1 MKVNYYRIL
10 LALFDAVII
19 NISLVLA
26 LYIRF
31 DGALPAKYFLMYK
44 GIVLPLTF
52 INLISFYI
60 FGLYS
65 QIWAYAS
72 IGALLSIVGA
82 AFCGTVCA
90 AAYMYLSGLVR
101 FPFWVLITSFLI
113 TTLLL
118 GGSRFSWRIARER
131 IFYGDQPKKKRA
143 LIFGAGDAG
152 ESMIREM
159 IKSNGHCPY
168 LPVGLI
174 DDDQNKRGMTI
185 HGLKV
190 FGGRKDIPEIIK
202 RRNIEEIIIAIP
214 SADSGVIREIVNIC
228 NGVNIKYKTLPA
240 IYELFE
246 GKVTISQIRE
256 VNEEDILGRKPIR
269 FDDSGMSL
277 NLKGRVILVTGAGGS
292 IGSELCR
299 QISRFSPSKLVL
311 FGHGENSIFN
321 IDHELKNTYKSVE
334 IIPVIGNIRDKE
346 KVRSVITEHKPSVVF
361 HSAAYKHVGMMEKNP
376 HEAYLNNV
384 LGTRNVAEACIEN
397 SVERFVLISTDKAV
411 NPTSVM
417 GNTKRQAELLV
428 QALSKN
434 SKTRLI
440 TTRFG
445 NVINSRGSVIP
456 IFQKQINER
465 KPITVTHP
473 DVVRFFMTIPEAVQL
488 VLRAAFMGE
497 GGEVFVLDMGEPV
510 KILDIAK
517 ELISLSGLKAAD
529 IPIEFIGLRK
539 GEKLFEELNSKEE
552 KLMPT
557 PHKKI
562 RRVVPMMSNARQ
574 AIDL

>member
-1 MKVNYYRIL
+1 MRVNYYRIL
-10 LALFDAVII
+10 LALFDAAIV

-26 LYIRF
+26 LFIRF
-31 DGALPAKYFLMYK
+31 DGALPAKYFVMYK
-44 GIVLPLTF
+44 EIVLPLTF
-52 INLISFYI
+52 INLIFFYM

-82 AFCGTVCA
+82 TFCGSVCV

-101 FPFWVLITSFLI
+101 FPYWVLITSFLI
-113 TTLLL
+113 KTLLV
-118 GGSRFSWRIARER
+118 GGSRFSWRVIRER
-131 IFYGDQPKKKRA
+131 LFLRKQPKKKRA

-168 LPVGLI
+168 LPVGLL
-174 DDDQNKRGMTI
+174 DDDRNKKGMTI

-190 FGGRKDIPEIIK
+190 FGGRKDIPKIIK
-202 RRNIEEIIIAIP
+202 SRNIEEIIIAIP

-240 IYELFE
+240 IYQLFE
-246 GKVTISQIRE
+246 GKVTISQIRD

-269 FDDSGMSL
+269 FDDSELAL
-277 NLKGRVILVTGAGGS
+277 NVKGRVLLVTGAGGS

-299 QISRFSPSKLVL
+299 QISRFYPSKLIL

-321 IDHELKNTYKSVE
+321 IDHELKETYKNVE
-334 IIPVIGNIRDKE
+334 LIPVIGNIRDKE
-346 KVRSVITEHKPSVVF
+346 KVRNVIAEHRPSVVF
-361 HSAAYKHVGMMEKNP
+361 HSAAYKHVGMMERNP

-384 LGTRNVAEACIEN
+384 IGTRNVAQACIEH

-417 GNTKRQAELLV
+417 GHTKRQAELLV
-428 QALSKN
+428 QGLSKN

-440 TTRFG
+440 TARFG

-517 ELISLSGLKAAD
+517 ELISLSGLKAEED
-529 IPIEFIGLRK
+529 IPIQFIGLRK

-552 KLMPT
+552 KLLPT
-557 PHKKI
+557 LHKKI
-562 RRVVPMMSNARQ
+562 RRVVPVMSSAR
-574 AIDL
+574 